1 MSKKTSR
8 HIREFVMAAALL
20 VPTTFV
26 LAQEPTDQGSAQN
39 SGSTN
44 QAGQGDSTT
53 AASDTTQGQPIAAA
67 TQQGLFARALNSASP
82 LAGENGPLQWG
93 PFSVRSLSFLQEY
106 SQASLQTTGMPVQT
120 ADLDVSQIS
129 TDIVVSH
136 AFGASHSTQFSLQYT
151 PSIFLTEGHVYTNAL
166 NQTAGV
172 DTIFQLDP
180 RWSLQLSDR
189 FNYYGRQRSFAGLS
203 LDANYS
209 LGTVAQNNFLD
220 GPSRVIYNAA
230 GMTISYLWSPV
241 TRVSF
246 TPTVGYQDST
256 GAVSGTQNVSG
267 FSGGGQLVVTH
278 QLSATQTVGI
288 SYTGTHVS
296 YSNSSTT
303 AGPQSNGLQQDFLV
317 NYGQQLATTWRLSAG
332 LGVTDNT
339 GLNSQSGLAAS
350 AGITKSFQRM
360 DLAVNYYR
368 GHQFNG
374 YITAQSSDRIDLVHT
389 IRWSQR
395 FTTISSVAYFRTT
408 SSPSPATS
416 GEYATEQASYGLTRS
431 LSVTASFAYTKQT
444 GDGVYLLSG
453 NRKLGSI
460 GIVWAPPA
468 PDQTH
473 Y

>member
-1 MSKKTSR
+1 MSKKTGR
-8 HIREFVMAAALL
+8 HMREFVMAAVLL
-20 VPTTFV
+20 APTTFV
-26 LAQEPTDQGSAQN
+26 FAQEPTDQSSGQN
-39 SGSTN
+39 SGSTS
-44 QAGQGDSTT
+44 QTGQGENSA
-53 AASDTTQGQPIAAA
+53 AASDLSQGQPIAAA
-67 TQQGLFARALNSASP
+67 QQGLFARALNSASP

-93 PFSVRSLSFLQEY
+93 PISVRSVSFLQYY
-106 SQASLQTTGMPVQT
+106 SQASLQTPGTPTQT
-120 ADLDVSQIS
+120 ASLDVSQIS

-136 AFGASHSTQFSLQYT
+136 AFGASHSSQFSLQYT
-151 PSIFLTEGHVYTNAL
+151 PSLFLTEGHVYTNAL

-180 RWSLQLSDR
+180 RWSLQLTDR

-220 GPSRVIYNAA
+220 GPARVIYNAA
-230 GMTISYLWSPV
+230 GATISYLWSPV
-241 TRVSF
+241 TRISF
-246 TPTVGYQDST
+246 TPTFGYQDST
-256 GAVSGTQNVSG
+256 GAVSGTQNVSA
-267 FSGGGQLVVTH
+267 FSAGGQLVVTH

-288 SYTGTHVS
+288 SYMGTHVS
-296 YSNSSTT
+296 YSNSSTA

-317 NYGQQLATTWRLSAG
+317 NYGLQLATTLRLSAG
-332 LGVTDNT
+332 LGITDNT

-374 YITAQSSDRIDLVHT
+374 YITAQSSDRIDLLHT
-389 IRWSQR
+389 IRWFPR
-395 FTTISSVAYFRTT
+395 FSTTSSVAYFRTT
-408 SSPSPATS
+408 NSPNPATS
-416 GEYATEQASYGLTRS
+416 GEYATEEASYGLTRS
-431 LSVTASFAYTKQT
+431 LTVTAGFSYTKQT

-453 NRKLGSI
+453 TRKLGTI
-460 GIVWAPPA
+460 GITWAPPA
-468 PDQTH
+468 PTQTH